1 MKNDKF
7 TKIGVYDSGIG
18 GVSILKEMIKIIRGD
33 IIYLSDS
40 KNNPYGDK
48 EENELKKI
56 IFSNIDFLIK
66 NKCNPIVIACNTAT
80 AVAIDEL
87 RIKYPDIT
95 FIGTEPAIKTVFDLQ
110 EKNKKTLFLSTKVT
124 SESIRVKNLINKYKI
139 DDIVIYPA
147 IGLADIIENKN
158 YDLIDKYFIDNFN
171 DYKDFDYVILGCT
184 HYPLIKD
191 KFKKYFD
198 NAKIIDSGVG
208 VSKQVKRI
216 IDKYN
221 FTFIKDSI
229 TFIDTSN
236 KENKKDIFEYYL
248 NK

>member
-1 MKNDKF
+1 MKNNKF

-18 GVSILKEMIKIIRGD
+18 GVSILKEILNKVKGD

-56 IFSNIDFLIK
+56 IFSNIEFLI
-66 NKCNPIVIACNTAT
+66 NQNCNPIVIACNTAT
-80 AVAIDEL
+80 AVAIDDL
-87 RIKYPDIT
+87 RKKYQDIV
-95 FIGTEPAIKTVFDLQ
+95 FIGTEPAIKTVYDFQ
-110 EKNKKTLFLSTKVT
+110 ENNKKTLFISTKLT
-124 SESIRVKNLINKYKI
+124 SESERVKNLINKYKVN
-139 DDIVIYPA
+139 DIVIYPA

-158 YDLIDKYFIDNFN
+158 CDMIDKYFLDNFIN
-171 DYKDFDYVILGCT
+171 YKNYDYIILGCT

-191 KFKKYFD
+191 KFKEYFKD
-198 NAKIIDSGVG
+198 AKIIDSGIG
-208 VSKQVKRI
+208 VSNQLKRM

-221 FTFIKDSI
+221 FIFEKENL

-236 KENKKDIFEYYL
+236 NENKKDIFNYYL